1 MPHRV
6 VVADDQPETR
16 EMLAQYLSQ
25 RGIVVFFAADG
36 IEALDLAVRVHPEVV
51 LMDLLMPRM
60 DGWHAIR
67 ALRQD
72 PITKDIRIV
81 VVAGCSVPNSEQM
94 AFQAGCDE
102 VLKKPIDFDRLDDV
116 LSRWLT
122 GLN

>member
-16 EMLAQYLSQ
+16 LMIAQYLSQ
-25 RGIVVFFAADG
+25 RGFAVYTAADG
-36 IEALDLAVRVHPEVV
+36 VEAVDVAARVRPSVV

-60 DGWHAIR
+60 DGWQAIR
-67 ALRQD
+67 ALKTNPMTQ
-72 PITKDIRIV
+72 DIRIL

-102 VLKKPIDFDRLDDV
+102 ILKKPIDFDRLDEILGRLV
-116 LSRWLT
+116 VFT
-122 GLN
+122 